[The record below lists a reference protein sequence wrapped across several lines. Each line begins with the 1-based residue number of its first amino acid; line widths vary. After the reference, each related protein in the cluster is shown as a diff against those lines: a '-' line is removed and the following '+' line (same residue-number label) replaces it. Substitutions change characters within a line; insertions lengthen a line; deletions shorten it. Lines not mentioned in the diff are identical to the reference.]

1 MEQLTP
7 EQRDAAKR
15 AIQGE
20 NLFLTGAAGTGY
32 LGLDVWRKMVLGE
45 GKTFETGSKCHGYF
59 QVCQFYE
66 RVDVWGDFAGNCV
79 KLSGYLTLFLQLS
92 S

>member
-1 MEQLTP
+1 MISLFSAGFPESVEFQKLTKQDRRKNTTCSTGGILEVRQKLEHKEEPIHLEQLTP

-32 LGLDVWRKMVLGE
+32 LGLDV
-45 GKTFETGSKCHGYF
+45 
-59 QVCQFYE
+59 
-66 RVDVWGDFAGNCV
+66 
-79 KLSGYLTLFLQLS
+79 
-92 S
+92 

>member
-7 EQRDAAKR
+7 EQRDSAKR

-32 LGLDVWRKMVLGE
+32 LGLVWWKTVLGE

-59 QVCQFYE
+59 QVRQFYE
-66 RVDVWGDFAGNCV
+66 RVNVWGDFAGNCV